1 MPAPQSILNS
11 VRQMV
16 ERAGAAESID
26 DALRWILDILHDVVP
41 GDTKAFLLLQED
53 GATLRVRTA
62 IGLEPEFIGRFEK
75 PVEGGIIADVIWG
88 GHVRGIREAD
98 PSSDEYKE
106 LRLDRVYGSGLAA
119 PVGAG
124 ARRFGYL
131 WVQSEKDFAYALKHM
146 NLVSLAGSLAGEVVS
161 HISARAE
168 CARLVP
174 IELETGLL
182 RHIEFMRRLAQEI
195 ERAKRNGKPVSAMLL
210 HIEGLV
216 RVRARGGRPRV
227 DEVVREVA
235 RVARAGL
242 RGVDFLGHQGGGRI
256 EICVPDT
263 PAGDA
268 LIAARRLRED
278 IMELGR
284 KTWPGSPVGAT
295 FGIAEHPSDAADA
308 RELVAN
314 ASTAA
319 LSARQ
324 SEGEQVI
331 RYAPDEKD

>member
-1 MPAPQSILNS
+1 MPGPKSILNS
-11 VRQMV
+11 VRHMV
-16 ERAGAAESID
+16 ERAGAAETID
-26 DALRWILDILHDVVP
+26 DALRWILDILDDVVP
-41 GDTKAFLLLQED
+41 GDVKAFLLLQED
-53 GATLRVRTA
+53 GATLRVKTG

-75 PVEGGIIADVIWG
+75 PVEGGIVADVIWG
-88 GHVRGIREAD
+88 GHVRGVREAD

-106 LRLDRVYGSGLAA
+106 LRLDRTYGSGLAA

-168 CARLVP
+168 CAKLVP

-182 RHIEFMRRLAQEI
+182 RHIEFMRRLSLEI
-195 ERAKRNGKPVSAMLL
+195 DRAKRNDNVVSVILL
-210 HIEGLV
+210 HVEGLV

-235 RVARAGL
+235 RVARAAL

-256 EICVPDT
+256 EICVPET
-263 PAGDA
+263 PTGDA

-278 IMELGR
+278 IMQLGR
-284 KTWPGSPVGAT
+284 ETWPGSPVGASL
-295 FGIAEHPSDAADA
+295 GIAEFPADA
-308 RELVAN
+308 EDARGLVAN

-319 LSARQ
+319 LAARQ
-324 SEGEQVI
+324 SEGEHVV
-331 RYAPDEKD
+331 RYAGDDDD